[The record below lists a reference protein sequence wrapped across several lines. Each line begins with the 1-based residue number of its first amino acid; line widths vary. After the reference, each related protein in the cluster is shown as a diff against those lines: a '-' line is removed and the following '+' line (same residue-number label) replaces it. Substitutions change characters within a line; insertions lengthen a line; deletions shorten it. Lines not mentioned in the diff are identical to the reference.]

1 MGQYTY
7 VAITPQGKEKKGNIE
22 AADEAKAKM
31 LLKRDGLLPI
41 SIIPAGALTRDINI
55 SFGALVKPRELAV
68 FCRQFQSILNAGV
81 TIIDA
86 LKMLAEQTENKAF
99 KKALIETVTAVGQG
113 ETLGDAMR
121 QNPKIFPDILIN
133 LVDAGE
139 ASGSMD
145 KVFARMATHF
155 EKSARTKALVKKAM
169 VAATVKEI
177 DFTQIQAQFDAYF
190 TAYKKNIS
198 DQYQDYIAAIQSF
211 KDQAQEQ
218 YDLMVQ
224 AFNTYA
230 EQQKELYEDWIAE
243 QESGFEEWSSGQ
255 QSAFAQ
261 WRQNQEQA
269 FNNWYLNNTG
279 KWTNDFLKWFDGIK
293 GILGTD
299 PAGALQNEI
308 ETLQNII
315 YSGEVPAAL
324 VTTDGDELVTADGDQ
339 LIAFWTL
346 KTSETCH
353 C

>member
-1 MGQYTY
+1 MILRRNDTERRIHLVIEKGGNAKSP
-7 VAITPQGKEKKGNIE
+7 VAP
-22 AADEAKAKM
+22 
-31 LLKRDGLLPI
+31 
-41 SIIPAGALTRDINI
+41 ALTREGAVYDLKLADIYI
-55 SFGALVKPRELAV
+55 AAGTVKITQAEITDTRMNAAV
-68 FCRQFQSILNAGV
+68 CGW
-81 TIIDA
+81 
-86 LKMLAEQTENKAF
+86 
-99 KKALIETVTAVGQG
+99 
-113 ETLGDAMR
+113 
-121 QNPKIFPDILIN
+121 
-133 LVDAGE
+133 
-139 ASGSMD
+139 
-145 KVFARMATHF
+145 
-155 EKSARTKALVKKAM
+155 

-279 KWTNDFLKWFDGIK
+279 KWTNDFLNWFDGIK
-293 GILGTD
+293 GIFGTD

-315 YSGEVPAAL
+315 YSGEVPADL
-324 VTTDGDELVTADGDQ
+324 VTTDGDELVTTDGDQ